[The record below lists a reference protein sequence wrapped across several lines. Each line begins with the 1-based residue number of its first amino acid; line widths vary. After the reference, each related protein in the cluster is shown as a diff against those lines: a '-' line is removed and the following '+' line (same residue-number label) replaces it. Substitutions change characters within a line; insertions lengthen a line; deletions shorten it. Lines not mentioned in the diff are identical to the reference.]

1 VDEWKTFIAVPM
13 SAVWLLSG
21 IGLIGLQIFL
31 QRLSRHRI
39 YWACPTSLNPPSTS
53 PLSMEVGILLIL

>member
-1 VDEWKTFIAVPM
+1 M